1 MLTLGTR
8 LGRVKVVTL
17 DRAAFFLYRI
27 CLDIEVWYQL
37 DLAYDLRVMVAVVW
51 ESHQLK
57 SLPDENDHSIKETLQ

>member
-1 MLTLGTR
+1 M
-8 LGRVKVVTL
+8 KVVTL
-17 DRAAFFLYRI
+17 DRAAFFLYTK

-57 SLPDENDHSIKETLQ
+57 KLA